1 MIDIK
6 TKIPPPLVALTF
18 GFLIKYTK
26 NIFPVIEIK
35 NEIVLGSFIIIS
47 GLIIILAAII
57 SFKKYKTTITP
68 LKPSKA
74 TKLIVNGVYKFSRNP
89 MYLGLLLVLF
99 GVSTMLNP
107 IGGLF
112 FIPLFILYL
121 NYFQIIPEEN
131 AMIQLFKGEF
141 LKYKRNVRRWI

>member
-35 NEIVLGSFIIIS
+35 NEIIFGSFMIIS
-47 GLIIILAAII
+47 GLIIILSAII
-57 SFKKYKTTITP
+57 LFKKYKTTITP
-68 LKPSKA
+68 LNPSKA
-74 TKLIVNGVYKFSRNP
+74 TKLIVHGVYKFSRNP
-89 MYLGLLLVLF
+89 MYLGLLFVLF

-112 FIPLFILYL
+112 FTPLFILYL

-131 AMIQLFKGEF
+131 AMIQVFKGEF

>member
-6 TKIPPPLVALTF
+6 TKFPPPFVALAS

-26 NIFPVIEIK
+26 SIFPIIEFK
-35 NEIVLGSFIIIS
+35 NKFIFGSFMITS
-47 GLIIILAAII
+47 GLTIILSAII
-57 SFKKYKTTITP
+57 LFKKYKTTITP
-68 LKPSKA
+68 LKPSRA

-89 MYLGLLLVLF
+89 MYLGLLLVLI
-99 GVSTMLNP
+99 GVSIMLNP
-107 IGGLF
+107 IGGIF

>member
-1 MIDIK
+1 M
-6 TKIPPPLVALTF
+6 
-18 GFLIKYTK
+18 
-26 NIFPVIEIK
+26 
-35 NEIVLGSFIIIS
+35 IIS
-47 GLIIILAAII
+47 GLIIILSAII

-68 LKPSKA
+68 LNPSKA
-74 TKLIVNGVYKFSRNP
+74 TKLIVHGVYKFSRNP
-89 MYLGLLLVLF
+89 MYLGLLFVLF

-112 FIPLFILYL
+112 FTPLFILYL